1 MLKRIAKESGAAG
14 ASHAM
19 NGGSGGSHAVGSIVD
34 ANDERW
40 EKIFALSDMAM
51 DPIAEWC
58 EGPSAAAGGA
68 RVGLKRR
75 RTGDS
80 DDADDGEDAAVSA
93 LLGVRLAM
101 NEGMRRA
108 KRRRAE
114 SKRLAKSEAKLLDL
128 AAEKQSEMLNP
139 RRLTVLRE
147 AGAVLLQQ
155 GAWIACRQE
164 LLVRIAEFCEVAGRD
179 FIYTKGLT
187 KGKEGTSTWI
197 CCLDDGLNFACACK
211 HSSNCTFRCKV
222 GISAVLLY
230 CYVCAIPLVV
240 MHACGYTLTVMIAS
254 RHCGAST

>member
-1 MLKRIAKESGAAG
+1 
-14 ASHAM
+14 M
-19 NGGSGGSHAVGSIVD
+19 NGGSGGSRAVAGSGDEAVGSMVD

-40 EKIFALSDMAM
+40 EKLFALSAMAV
-51 DPIAEWC
+51 DTSAEWS

-68 RVGLKRR
+68 GSKRR

-80 DDADDGEDAAVSA
+80 DDSDDGEDAAVSA
-93 LLGVRLAM
+93 QLGARLSM
-101 NEGMRRA
+101 NANIRRA
-108 KRRRAE
+108 KKRRAQ

-139 RRLTVLRE
+139 RRLSVLRE
-147 AGAVLLQQ
+147 VGAVLLQQ

-197 CCLDDGLNFACACK
+197 CCLDDGLTFACACK

-222 GISAVLLY
+222 GSPALFLY
-230 CYVCAIPLVV
+230 CYVCTIPLAHHVLS
-240 MHACGYTLTVMIAS
+240 CTLVAALS
-254 RHCGAST
+254 PL